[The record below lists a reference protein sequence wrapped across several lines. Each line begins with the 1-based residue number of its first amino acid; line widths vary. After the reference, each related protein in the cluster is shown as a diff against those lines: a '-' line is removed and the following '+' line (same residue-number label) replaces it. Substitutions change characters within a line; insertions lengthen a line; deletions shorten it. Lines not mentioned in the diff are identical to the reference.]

1 MYLKV
6 AERLADLGT
15 RSEND
20 HELNKAIR
28 LTNQL
33 CMFVILV
40 IAPHML
46 LTLYYRSVWATLV
59 QLGAIVH
66 LSLAI
71 YLNSRHYHNAAKFL
85 ALVVGNGHIFNMVL
99 ILGLECGVY
108 FYFAPAIIAPL
119 FFFTYKE
126 IRYTLSFAL
135 FTILLA
141 VTSQFLGREVAG
153 AAHFFPIVDAPAP
166 LLKFFFYFSV
176 TGALAT
182 VFGFVYYFYNES
194 NRYEDSLND
203 ANRQLV
209 AELAERKKAEEAA
222 ESASQAKS
230 VFLANMS
237 HELRTPLHGI
247 IGYARTLVKSVGLT
261 ESQRENVD
269 LIRRNGVGLLGRLND
284 ILDFTRIEAET
295 LTLNM
300 SEFALVSLLNQLS
313 TSARGKAAQK
323 GLGFSC
329 EIETD
334 VPRMVRGDQKR
345 LRQVLMYLLENA
357 VRYTRH
363 GEVGLHVSVP
373 GGKTSVVKGAP
384 TVQGEEGGDK
394 PHTRNVHFTVRDTG
408 PGIPPSRL
416 EGIFQPFQQEDPH
429 TVKAGGAGLGLSLS
443 QRLAFLMGGRIHVES
458 VVGRGTLFW
467 FDLDLPVADT
477 PASQT
482 PHESGT
488 AEAETMVPEEV
499 LRRDVAGL
507 PPACLAKLKQAS
519 MGADFMALPEIIEQV
534 REHRPALAD
543 VLEPLVEDFRYDE
556 ILAIVQLADSDGRTS

>member
-1 MYLKV
+1 MLLRL
-6 AERLADLGT
+6 AERLAGLGT
-15 RSEND
+15 RPEND
-20 HELNKAIR
+20 HKLNQAIR

-71 YLNSRHYHNAAKFL
+71 YLNSRHYHNSAKIL
-85 ALVVGNGHIFNMVL
+85 ALVVGNAHVFNMVL
-99 ILGLECGVY
+99 ILGIECGVY

-119 FFFTYKE
+119 FFYRYKE

-141 VTSQFLGREVAG
+141 VAAQFLGREAAS
-153 AAHFFPIVDAPAP
+153 AAHFMPIVDAPAP

-176 TGALAT
+176 IGALAT

-194 NRYEDSLND
+194 NRHEDSLEE

-209 AELAERKKAEEAA
+209 AELAERKKAEETA
-222 ESASQAKS
+222 ELASRAKS

-247 IGYARTLVKSVGLT
+247 IGYARTLEKSDGLT
-261 ESQRENVD
+261 EAQCENVD
-269 LIRRNGVGLLGRLND
+269 VIRRNGEQLLGRLND

-295 LTLNM
+295 LTLNT
-300 SEFALVSLLNQLS
+300 SEFALVSLLDQLA
-313 TSARGKAAQK
+313 TAARGKAARK

-329 EIETD
+329 EIETE
-334 VPRMVRGDQKR
+334 VPRVVRGDQKR
-345 LRQVLMYLLENA
+345 LRQVLTYLLENA
-357 VRYTRH
+357 ARYTRH
-363 GEVGLHVSVP
+363 GEMRLHVSVP
-373 GGKTSVVKGAP
+373 GGNTSDVKEAP
-384 TVQGEEGGDK
+384 IVRGEEGGTK
-394 PHTRNVHFTVRDTG
+394 PHTRSVRFTVEDTG
-408 PGIPPSRL
+408 PGIPPDRL

-429 TVKAGGAGLGLSLS
+429 TLRAGGAGLGLSLS
-443 QRLAFLMGGRIHVES
+443 QRLASLMGSRIHVES
-458 VVGRGTLFW
+458 VMGRGTTFW
-467 FDLDLPVADT
+467 FDLDLPIAET
-477 PASQT
+477 PAAQA
-482 PHESGT
+482 PRESGT
-488 AEAETMVPEEV
+488 AGAETRVPEEV
-499 LRRDVAGL
+499 LRRAVAGL

-519 MGADFMALPEIIEQV
+519 VGADFMALPEIIDQV
-534 REHRPALAD
+534 REHQPALAD

-556 ILAIVQLADSDGRTS
+556 ILVIVQLADSARRRS